1 VDLPSVEL
9 VPGVLVPDEAN
20 FLYADVYVP
29 TTRDGGNW
37 EEVDYGQRLKT
48 LDATDSRDDS
58 AGSSAT

>member
-9 VPGVLVPDEAN
+9 VPGVLVPGEAN

-37 EEVDYGQRLKT
+37 E
-48 LDATDSRDDS
+48 
-58 AGSSAT
+58 